1 MVNGRMLKY
10 FQEVVLNEQVSV
22 IDGET
27 KIKDVVT
34 RLQKDLD
41 TDVKLAGFIFLK
53 LGEGIEVSENNFAA
67 EVAATAGIK

>member
-1 MVNGRMLKY
+1 M
-10 FQEVVLNEQVSV
+10 NEQVSV

-34 RLQKDLD
+34 KLQKDLD
-41 TDVKLAGFIFLK
+41 TEVKLSGFIFLK
-53 LGEGIEVSENNFAA
+53 LGDGIEVGENDFAA